1 MIFLQFSVF
10 PWKFNLPQVKRYL
23 ISNIASS
30 VCGYFTGCGMTFDL
44 GSSEIRKW
52 KKKYQ
57 KQISKFYGL
66 VQFCLI
72 FLAFVKYSVTGS
84 RLTDPPRLTASSHLR
99 DLLYEKNWF
108 SLGLPS
114 RSQNEDL
121 KIFLVL
127 QDEKIYPVQKQT

>member
-1 MIFLQFSVF
+1 M
-10 PWKFNLPQVKRYL
+10 
-23 ISNIASS
+23 
-30 VCGYFTGCGMTFDL
+30 
-44 GSSEIRKW
+44 

-84 RLTDPPRLTASSHLR
+84 RLTDSPPLTAPPHPR

-108 SLGLPS
+108 TLGSPS
-114 RSQNEDL
+114 RSQNEGL
-121 KIFLVL
+121 KIFLVFH
-127 QDEKIYPVQKQT
+127 DEKIYPVQKQT